1 MTRYH
6 DPDPGFDPR
15 LADWLEGEPD
25 RAPGQILELVVAAVP
40 SIPQHRAL
48 RRSWRLALPTRLAYL
63 AALIVVAMGTGIA
76 ASQLLGSDQ
85 VGVMPTASPS
95 IQPEPAAARM
105 TLVARVV
112 DAINRRDLGSLRS
125 SFTADGILEFP
136 AVDGHSGREGNVDM
150 SEWSLDVENFPENW
164 LGTLGTWGLEARLGS
179 CRTLSESAISCAVRT
194 GWHVLQVEIGEEWT
208 FDFAGARVRR
218 LVMARVD
225 PEPPNPSL
233 PLGLD
238 DLERWATWLRKA
250 DPRQADRLL
259 PTGPDLFGHFYFRF
273 GLDAS
278 PDEIGASID
287 EYLQSRDSLVG
298 TYVCSEEETPGVTH
312 LWDVREDGT
321 ITRRS
326 GQTGEALPAGTWSR
340 DGGRLLTTFE
350 GGATSFESRGLR
362 LVVPGGW
369 ACTRT

>member
-48 RRSWRLALPTRLAYL
+48 RLSSRLAPPTRLAYG
-63 AALIVVAMGTGIA
+63 AALIVVAIGTGIV
-76 ASQLLGSDQ
+76 ASQLLGSDK

-95 IQPEPAAARM
+95 IQPDPAAARM
-105 TLVARVV
+105 TLIAEVV

-125 SFTADGILEFP
+125 SFTADGILELP
-136 AVDGHSGREGNVDM
+136 SVDGRSGREGNVDM
-150 SEWSLDVENFPENW
+150 SDWSLEVEYFPENW
-164 LGTLGTWGLEARLGS
+164 LGDLEKWGLEARLGS
-179 CRTLSESAISCAVRT
+179 CRTLSETHTSCTVRT

-208 FDFAGARVRR
+208 FDFDGARVRR

-238 DLERWATWLRKA
+238 DLERWAAWVRETH
-250 DPRQADRLL
+250 PEQADRLL

-273 GLDAS
+273 GHAT
-278 PDEIGASID
+278 PAEIRASID
-287 EYLQSRDSLVG
+287 EYLQKEIGVAEVG
-298 TYVCSEEETPGVTH
+298 RV
-312 LWDVREDGT
+312 
-321 ITRRS
+321 
-326 GQTGEALPAGTWSR
+326 
-340 DGGRLLTTFE
+340 
-350 GGATSFESRGLR
+350 
-362 LVVPGGW
+362 
-369 ACTRT
+369 